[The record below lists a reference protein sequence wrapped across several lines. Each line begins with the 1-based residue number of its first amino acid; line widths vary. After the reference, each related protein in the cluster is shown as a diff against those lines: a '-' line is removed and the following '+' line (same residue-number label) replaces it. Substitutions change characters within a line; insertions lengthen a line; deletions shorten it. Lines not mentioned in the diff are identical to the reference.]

1 MTSNPSETSN
11 VSDTSDP
18 SETSNAGDTRNVSD
32 SNEIRQSVAELKS
45 LVAELAERLQT
56 LEEQAAQWHP
66 EVSEDVL
73 LAISAACAAYLG
85 ERATIKQVHLR
96 RGGAWAS
103 QGRAAAQQSHADL
116 HGYGDR
122 QAAPTTQGRRGM
134 R

>member
-1 MTSNPSETSN
+1 MSPTN
-11 VSDTSDP
+11 DT
-18 SETSNAGDTRNVSD
+18 
-32 SNEIRQSVAELKS
+32 VAELKA
-45 LVAELAERLQT
+45 LVAQLAARVAT
-56 LEEQAAQWHP
+56 LEEQAAHRHP
-66 EVSEDVL
+66 QVSDEVL

-103 QGRAAAQQSHADL
+103 LGRAAAQQSHAEL

-122 QAAPTTQGRRGM
+122 QAPLSLIPRRGT

>member
-1 MTSNPSETSN
+1 MSQ
-11 VSDTSDP
+11 TSDMD
-18 SETSNAGDTRNVSD
+18 EATDVS
-32 SNEIRQSVAELKS
+32 QSIAELKS
-45 LVAELAERLQT
+45 VVAELGGRLQA

-66 EVSEDVL
+66 EVSDDVL

-96 RGGAWAS
+96 RGTTWAA
-103 QGRAAAQQSHADL
+103 QGRTAAQQSHADL

-122 QAAPTTQGRRGM
+122 QTTLTPHSRRGT